1 MQTSLFIKRYW
12 LECAFSFICVSSP
25 PLSYQQNNI
34 QKNRPRLYNETDLV
48 RVVIQNF
55 SKTIVVQFVFKVIG

>member
-34 QKNRPRLYNETDLV
+34 QKNRPLLYNETDLV
-48 RVVIQNF
+48 RM
-55 SKTIVVQFVFKVIG
+55 KGLEPT

>member
-34 QKNRPRLYNETDLV
+34 QKNRPRLYNETDLSSCYKKDISV
-48 RVVIQNF
+48 
-55 SKTIVVQFVFKVIG
+55 SSY